1 VYQAFILFIDLY
13 INFSILIRIDMRL
26 FGPDF
31 YNITELLT
39 EEETMIQR
47 TAFEFVQTEF
57 MPLVHE
63 HYEKATFPLELAP
76 KLGEM
81 GFMGS
86 SLPEESGGSGVSNVA
101 YGLILHELERGDSGL
116 RSFASVQ
123 GALVMYP
130 IHAYGSDEQRSKWL
144 PGLGAGT
151 MIGCFG
157 LTEPNFGSNPG
168 GMATR
173 CKRDGDDWII
183 NGNKMWITN
192 GTLADVALVWARDD
206 DGIVRGFLLERG
218 MDGFTSSD
226 IHGKLSLRASITSE
240 LSMSNVRVPDSA
252 RLPNIEGLKGP
263 LSCLTQARYG
273 IAWGMVGAAVDC
285 YNTSLEYSKE
295 RKQFSKPIAGYQLT
309 QAKFAEMITRITESQ
324 LLVYRLGR
332 LKDEGKMN
340 FQQVSMAKRNN
351 CAMARDIAKMSREIL
366 GANGVTEDYSPI
378 RHMANIESVYTYEGT
393 HEMHTLILG
402 QEVTGIPAYDS

>member
-1 VYQAFILFIDLY
+1 
-13 INFSILIRIDMRL
+13 MKK

-31 YNITELLT
+31 YSITDLLTDEELL
-39 EEETMIQR
+39 IQQ
-47 TAFEFVQTEF
+47 TANDFVKAEF
-57 MPLVHE
+57 MPLISE
-63 HYEKATFPLELAP
+63 HYENGTFPMQLIP
-76 KLGEM
+76 KLGEL

-86 SLPEESGGSGVSNVA
+86 SLPEESGGAGVSNVA

-123 GALVMYP
+123 GSLVMYP
-130 IHAYGSDEQRSKWL
+130 IHAYGSDDQKAKWL
-144 PGLGAGT
+144 PGLGAGNL
-151 MIGCFG
+151 IGCFG

-168 GMATR
+168 GMTTR
-173 CKRDGDDWII
+173 CKRDGDNWII

-192 GTLADVALVWARDD
+192 GSLADVALVWARDEE
-206 DGIVRGFLLERG
+206 GIVRGFLLEKG
-218 MDGFTSSD
+218 MDGFSSSD
-226 IHGKLSLRASITSE
+226 IHGKLSLRASVTSE
-240 LSMSNVRVPDSA
+240 LSMDNVRVKDSS

-285 YNTSLEYSKE
+285 YNTALNYAKE

-309 QAKFAEMITRITESQ
+309 QAKLADMVTSLTESQ

-332 LKDEGKMN
+332 LKDEGKMT

-351 CAMARDIAKMSREIL
+351 CSMARDIAKLSREIL
-366 GANGVTEDYSPI
+366 GGNGIVGDYSPI

-393 HEMHTLILG
+393 HEMHSLIIG
-402 QEVTGIPAYDS
+402 ENITGISAYDS

>member
-1 VYQAFILFIDLY
+1 MK
-13 INFSILIRIDMRL
+13 S

-39 EEETMIQR
+39 EEELMIQK
-47 TAFEFVQTEF
+47 TAYEFVQSEF
-57 MPLVHE
+57 MPIINK
-63 HYEKATFPLELAP
+63 HYENSTFPLDFAT
-76 KLGEM
+76 KLGDL
-81 GFMGS
+81 GFMGA
-86 SLPEESGGSGVSNVA
+86 SLPEESSGAGVSNVA

-130 IHAYGSDEQRSKWL
+130 IHAYGSPEQKEKWL
-144 PGLGAGT
+144 PGLGSGT
-151 MIGCFG
+151 KIGCFG
-157 LTEPNFGSNPG
+157 LTESNFGSNPG

-173 CKRDGDDWII
+173 CMRDGDNWII
-183 NGNKMWITN
+183 NGSKMWITN
-192 GTLADVALVWARDD
+192 GSLADVALVWARDE
-206 DGIVRGFLLERG
+206 DGIVRGFLLEKG
-218 MDGFTSSD
+218 LDGFTSSD

-240 LSMSNVRVPDSA
+240 LAFSNVCVPDSA

-285 YNTSLEYSKE
+285 YNTALNYSKE

-309 QAKFAEMITRITESQ
+309 QAKLADMVTKITESQ
-324 LLVYRLGR
+324 LMVYRLGR
-332 LKDEGKMN
+332 LKDEGKMK

-351 CAMARDIAKMSREIL
+351 CMMARNIAKTAREVL
-366 GANGVTEDYSPI
+366 GGNGIMEDYSPM
-378 RHMANIESVYTYEGT
+378 RHMANVESVFTYEGT

-402 QEVTGIPAYDS
+402 QDVTGIASYDS

>member
-1 VYQAFILFIDLY
+1 MK
-13 INFSILIRIDMRL
+13 N

-31 YNITELLT
+31 YNISDLLSDEELL
-39 EEETMIQR
+39 IQQ
-47 TAFEFVQTEF
+47 TAFDFVKAEF
-57 MPLVHE
+57 MPLINE
-63 HYEKATFPLELAP
+63 HYENGTFPLELVS
-76 KLGEM
+76 KLGEL
-81 GFMGS
+81 GFLGS
-86 SLPEESGGSGVSNVA
+86 ALPIESGGAGINNVA

-130 IHAYGSDEQRSKWL
+130 IHAYGSDEQKSKWL
-144 PGLGAGT
+144 SELGKGT
-151 MIGCFG
+151 KIGCFG

-168 GMATR
+168 GMITR
-173 CKRDGDDWII
+173 CKKDGDGWII

-192 GTLADVALVWARDD
+192 GSLADVAVVWARDD
-206 DGIVRGFLLERG
+206 DDIIRGFLLEKG
-218 MDGFTSSD
+218 MEGFTSSD

-240 LSMSNVRVPDSA
+240 LSMNNVCVPDTA

-273 IAWGMVGAAVDC
+273 IAWGMVGAAIDC
-285 YNTSLEYSKE
+285 YNTALDYSKE

-309 QAKFAEMITRITESQ
+309 QTKLADLVTRITEAQ

-332 LKDEGKMN
+332 LKDEGKMT

-351 CAMARDIAKMSREIL
+351 CVMARDVSKISREI
-366 GANGVTEDYSPI
+366 
-378 RHMANIESVYTYEGT
+378 
-393 HEMHTLILG
+393 
-402 QEVTGIPAYDS
+402 

>member
-1 VYQAFILFIDLY
+1 MKEL
-13 INFSILIRIDMRL
+13 
-26 FGPDF
+26 GPDF
-31 YNITELLT
+31 YNITDLLT
-39 EEETMIQR
+39 EEELMIQK
-47 TAFEFVQTEF
+47 TTYEFVQTEF
-57 MPLVHE
+57 MPLIHE
-63 HYEKATFPLELAP
+63 HYENGTFPLELAP
-76 KLGEM
+76 KLGEL

-130 IHAYGSDEQRSKWL
+130 IHAYGSDEQKTKWL
-144 PGLGAGT
+144 PELGAGT
-151 MIGCFG
+151 KIGCFG

-168 GMATR
+168 GMVTR
-173 CKRDGDDWII
+173 CKRDGGDWIL

-192 GTLADVALVWARDD
+192 GSLADVSVVWTRDEE
-206 DGIVRGFLLERG
+206 GIVRGFLLEKG
-218 MDGFTSSD
+218 MEGFTSSD
-226 IHGKLSLRASITSE
+226 IHGKLSLRASVTSE
-240 LSMSNVRVPDSA
+240 LSMANVRVPDSA

-263 LSCLTQARYG
+263 LRCLTQARYG

-285 YNTSLEYSKE
+285 YNTAVDYSKE
-295 RKQFSKPIAGYQLT
+295 RKQFSKPIAGFQLT
-309 QAKFAEMITRITESQ
+309 QAKLAEMVTCITEAQ

-332 LKDEGKMN
+332 LKDEGKMT

-351 CAMARDIAKMSREIL
+351 CAMARDIARTSREIL
-366 GANGVTEDYSPI
+366 GANGITEDYSPL

-393 HEMHTLILG
+393 HEMHSLILG
-402 QEVTGIPAYDS
+402 QEVTGMAAYDT

>member
-1 VYQAFILFIDLY
+1 
-13 INFSILIRIDMRL
+13 MKL

-31 YNITELLT
+31 FNITELLT
-39 EEETMIQR
+39 EEELMIQR
-47 TAFEFVQTEF
+47 TAYDFVQSEF
-57 MPLVHE
+57 MPLIHE
-63 HYEKATFPLELAP
+63 HYEKGTFPNEIAA
-76 KLGEM
+76 KLGEL

-130 IHAYGSDEQRSKWL
+130 IHAYGSEEQKSRWL

-151 MIGCFG
+151 KIGCFG

-173 CKRDGDDWII
+173 CKRDGDDWIL

-192 GTLADVALVWARDD
+192 GSLADVSVVWARDD
-206 DGIVRGFLLERG
+206 EGIIRGFLLEKG
-218 MDGFTSSD
+218 MEGFTSSD

-240 LSMSNVRVPDSA
+240 LSMSDVRVPDSS
-252 RLPNIEGLKGP
+252 RLPNIKGLKGP
-263 LSCLTQARYG
+263 LGCLTQARYG
-273 IAWGMVGAAVDC
+273 IAWGMIGAAVDC
-285 YNTSLEYSKE
+285 YNTALDYSKE

-309 QAKFAEMITRITESQ
+309 QAKFAEMITRITEAQ
-324 LLVYRLGR
+324 LMVYRLGR
-332 LKDEGKMN
+332 LKDEGTMN

-351 CAMARDIAKMSREIL
+351 CAMARDIAKMAREIL

-378 RHMANIESVYTYEGT
+378 RHMANIESVFTYEGT

-402 QEVTGIPAYDS
+402 QDVTGIAAFDS

>member
-1 VYQAFILFIDLY
+1 
-13 INFSILIRIDMRL
+13 MKK

-31 YNITELLT
+31 YDLTDLLTDEELL
-39 EEETMIQR
+39 IQQ
-47 TAFEFVQTEF
+47 TAFDFVKAEF
-57 MPLVHE
+57 MPVISE
-63 HYEKATFPLELAP
+63 NYENGTFPMELIP
-76 KLGEM
+76 KLGEL

-86 SLPEESGGSGVSNVA
+86 SLPEESGGAGVSNVA

-123 GALVMYP
+123 GSLVMYP
-130 IHAYGSDEQRSKWL
+130 IHAYGSDQQKAKWL
-144 PGLGAGT
+144 PGLGAGNL
-151 MIGCFG
+151 IGCFG

-168 GMATR
+168 GMITR

-192 GTLADVALVWARDD
+192 GSLADVALVWARDEE
-206 DGIVRGFLLERG
+206 GIVRGFLLEKG

-226 IHGKLSLRASITSE
+226 IHGKLSLRSSVTSE
-240 LSMSNVRVPDSA
+240 LSMENVRVNDTS

-285 YNTSLEYSKE
+285 YNTALDYSKE

-309 QAKFAEMITRITESQ
+309 QAKLADMVTLITESQ

-332 LKDEGKMN
+332 LKDEGKMT

-351 CAMARDIAKMSREIL
+351 CTMARNIARLSREIL
-366 GANGVTEDYSPI
+366 GANGIVGDYSPI

-393 HEMHTLILG
+393 HEMHSLIIG
-402 QEVTGIPAYDS
+402 ESITGISAYDS

>member
-1 VYQAFILFIDLY
+1 MKSL
-13 INFSILIRIDMRL
+13 
-26 FGPDF
+26 GPDF
-31 YNITELLT
+31 YNISELLSD
-39 EEETMIQR
+39 EELMIQK
-47 TAFEFVQTEF
+47 TAFEFVQAEF
-57 MPLVHE
+57 MPLVNE
-63 HYEKATFPLELAP
+63 NYEKGTFPLELAP
-76 KLGEM
+76 KLGAL

-86 SLPEESGGSGVSNVA
+86 SLPAESGGSGVSNVA

-130 IHAYGSDEQRSKWL
+130 IHEYGSDEQKSKWL

-151 MIGCFG
+151 KIGCFG

-173 CKRDGDDWII
+173 CVKDGDNWII

-192 GTLADVALVWARDD
+192 GSLADVSVIWARDE
-206 DGIVRGFLLERG
+206 DGIVRGFLLEKG
-218 MDGFTSSD
+218 MEGFTSSD
-226 IHGKLSLRASITSE
+226 IHGKLSLRASVTSE

-285 YNTSLEYSKE
+285 FNVALEYSKE

-309 QAKFAEMITRITESQ
+309 QAKFAEMITQITEAQ

-332 LKDEGKMN
+332 LKDERKMN
-340 FQQVSMAKRNN
+340 FRQVSMAKRNN
-351 CAMARDIAKMSREIL
+351 CLMARDIAKVAREIL
-366 GANGVTEDYSPI
+366 GANGVSIDYSPI

-393 HEMHTLILG
+393 HEMHSLILG
-402 QEVTGIPAYDS
+402 ESVTGISAFDS

>member
-1 VYQAFILFIDLY
+1 
-13 INFSILIRIDMRL
+13 MKK

-31 YNITELLT
+31 YSLTDLLTDEELL
-39 EEETMIQR
+39 IQQ
-47 TAFEFVQTEF
+47 TANDFVKAEF
-57 MPLVHE
+57 MPLISE
-63 HYEKATFPLELAP
+63 HYENGTFPMELIP
-76 KLGEM
+76 KLGEL

-86 SLPEESGGSGVSNVA
+86 SLPEESGGAGVSNVA

-123 GALVMYP
+123 GSLVMYP
-130 IHAYGSDEQRSKWL
+130 IHAYGSDDQKAKWL
-144 PGLGAGT
+144 PGLGAGNL
-151 MIGCFG
+151 IGCFG

-168 GMATR
+168 GMTTR
-173 CKRDGDDWII
+173 CKRDGDNWII

-192 GTLADVALVWARDD
+192 GSLADVALVWARDEE
-206 DGIVRGFLLERG
+206 GIVRGFLLEKG
-218 MDGFTSSD
+218 MDGFSSSD
-226 IHGKLSLRASITSE
+226 IHGKLSLRASVTSE
-240 LSMSNVRVPDSA
+240 LSMDNVRVKDSS

-285 YNTSLEYSKE
+285 YNTALNYAKE

-309 QAKFAEMITRITESQ
+309 QAKLADMVTSITESQ

-332 LKDEGKMN
+332 LKDKGKMT

-351 CAMARDIAKMSREIL
+351 CSIARDIAKLSREIL
-366 GANGVTEDYSPI
+366 GGNGIVGDYSPI

-393 HEMHTLILG
+393 HEMHSLIIG
-402 QEVTGIPAYDS
+402 ENITGLSAYDS

>member
-1 VYQAFILFIDLY
+1 MKNI
-13 INFSILIRIDMRL
+13 
-26 FGPDF
+26 GPDF
-31 YNITELLT
+31 YNISDMLT
-39 EEETMIQR
+39 EEELLIQQ
-47 TAFEFVQTEF
+47 TAYDFVQSEF
-57 MPLVHE
+57 MPLINN
-63 HYEKATFPLELAP
+63 HYEKGTFPMELVP
-76 KLGEM
+76 KLGEL
-81 GFMGS
+81 GFFGS
-86 SLPEESGGSGVSNVA
+86 SLPEESGGAGISNVA

-130 IHAYGSDEQRSKWL
+130 IHTYGSDEQKAKWL
-144 PGLGAGT
+144 PGLGSGT
-151 MIGCFG
+151 KIGCFG

-173 CKRDGDDWII
+173 CKKDGDGWII

-192 GTLADVALVWARDD
+192 GSVANVAVVWARDEK
-206 DGIVRGFLLERG
+206 GMVRGFLLEKE
-218 MDGFTSSD
+218 MEGFTSSD
-226 IHGKLSLRASITSE
+226 IHGKLSLRASVTSE
-240 LSMSNVRVPDSA
+240 LSMVNVRVPDSA

-273 IAWGMVGAAVDC
+273 IAWGMVGAATDC
-285 YNTSLEYSKE
+285 YNTALDYSKE

-309 QAKFAEMITRITESQ
+309 QAKLADMLTQITEAQ
-324 LLVYRLGR
+324 LLLYRLGR
-332 LKDEGKMN
+332 LKDEGKMS

-351 CAMARDIAKMSREIL
+351 CVIARDIARMAREML
-366 GANGVTEDYSPI
+366 GANGITEDYSPI

-402 QEVTGIPAYDS
+402 EAVTGMAAFD

>member
-1 VYQAFILFIDLY
+1 MNNY
-13 INFSILIRIDMRL
+13 
-26 FGPDF
+26 GPDF
-31 YNITELLT
+31 YNLSELLT
-39 EEETMIQR
+39 EEELIIQK
-47 TAFEFVQTEF
+47 TAYEFVQSEF
-57 MPLVHE
+57 MPHVEE
-63 HYEKATFPLELAP
+63 HYEKGSFPLELVP
-76 KLGEM
+76 KLGEL

-86 SLPEESGGSGVSNVA
+86 SLPIESGGSGVSNVA

-130 IHAYGSDEQRSKWL
+130 IHAYGSDEQKKKWL
-144 PGLGAGT
+144 PVLGAGEK
-151 MIGCFG
+151 IGCFG

-173 CKRDGDDWII
+173 CKKDGSDWIL

-192 GTLADVALVWARDD
+192 GTLADVAVIWARDE
-206 DGIVRGFLLERG
+206 DGIVRGFLLEKG

-240 LSMSNVRVPDSA
+240 LSMLNVRVPDSA
-252 RLPNIEGLKGP
+252 RLPNIQGLKGP
-263 LSCLTQARYG
+263 LGCLTQARYG

-285 YNTSLEYSKE
+285 YNVSLQYSKE
-295 RKQFSKPIAGYQLT
+295 RKQFSKPIAAYQLT
-309 QAKFAEMITRITESQ
+309 QAKLADMITRITEAQ

-332 LKDEGKMN
+332 LKDEGKMT

-351 CAMARDIAKMSREIL
+351 CSMARDIAKIAREIL
-366 GANGVTEDYSPI
+366 GGNGVTIDYSPI

-402 QEVTGIPAYDS
+402 EDVTGLAAFDS

>member
-1 VYQAFILFIDLY
+1 
-13 INFSILIRIDMRL
+13 MKL

-39 EEETMIQR
+39 EEELMIQR
-47 TAFEFVQTEF
+47 TAYDFVQAEF
-57 MPLVHE
+57 MPLIHE
-63 HYEKATFPLELAP
+63 HYEKGTFPNEIAA
-76 KLGEM
+76 KLGEL

-130 IHAYGSDEQRSKWL
+130 IHAYGSEEQKSRWL

-151 MIGCFG
+151 KIGCFG

-173 CKRDGDDWII
+173 CKRDGDDWIL

-192 GTLADVALVWARDD
+192 GSLADVSVVWARDD
-206 DGIVRGFLLERG
+206 EGIIRGFLLEKG
-218 MDGFTSSD
+218 MEGFTSSD

-240 LSMSNVRVPDSA
+240 LSMSDVRVPDSS
-252 RLPNIEGLKGP
+252 RLPNIKGLKGP
-263 LSCLTQARYG
+263 LGCLTQARYG
-273 IAWGMVGAAVDC
+273 IAWGMTGAAVDC
-285 YNTSLEYSKE
+285 YNTALDYSKE

-309 QAKFAEMITRITESQ
+309 QAKFAEMITRITEAQ
-324 LLVYRLGR
+324 LMVYRLGR
-332 LKDEGKMN
+332 LKDEGTMN

-351 CAMARDIAKMSREIL
+351 CAMARDIAKMAREIL

-378 RHMANIESVYTYEGT
+378 RHMANIESVFTYEGT

-402 QEVTGIPAYDS
+402 QDVTGIAAFDS

>member
-1 VYQAFILFIDLY
+1 MKEL
-13 INFSILIRIDMRL
+13 
-26 FGPDF
+26 GPDF
-31 YNITELLT
+31 YNITDLLT
-39 EEETMIQR
+39 EEELMIQK
-47 TAFEFVQTEF
+47 TTYEFVHTEF
-57 MPLVHE
+57 MPFIHE
-63 HYEKATFPLELAP
+63 HYENGTFPLELAP
-76 KLGEM
+76 KLGEL

-130 IHAYGSDEQRSKWL
+130 IHAYGSDKQKAKWL
-144 PGLGAGT
+144 PELGAGT
-151 MIGCFG
+151 KIGCFG

-168 GMATR
+168 GMVTR
-173 CKRDGDDWII
+173 CKKDGDDWII

-192 GTLADVALVWARDD
+192 GTVSDVAVVWAKDD
-206 DGIVRGFLLERG
+206 EGIVRGFLLEKG
-218 MDGFTSSD
+218 MEGYTSSD
-226 IHGKLSLRASITSE
+226 IHGKLSLRASVTSE
-240 LSMSNVRVPDSA
+240 LSMANVRVPDSA

-263 LSCLTQARYG
+263 LNCLTQARYG

-285 YNTSLEYSKE
+285 YNTALDYSKE
-295 RKQFSKPIAGYQLT
+295 RKQFSKPIGGYQLT
-309 QAKFAEMITRITESQ
+309 QAKFAEMVTRITEAQ

-332 LKDEGKMN
+332 LKDEGTMT

-351 CAMARDIAKMSREIL
+351 CAMARDIAKMAREIL
-366 GANGVTEDYSPI
+366 GANGITADYSPI

-402 QEVTGIPAYDS
+402 QEVTGMAAYDT

>member
-1 VYQAFILFIDLY
+1 MK
-13 INFSILIRIDMRL
+13 N

-31 YNITELLT
+31 FNITDLLSDEELL
-39 EEETMIQR
+39 IQQ
-47 TAFEFVQTEF
+47 TAFDFVKAEF
-57 MPLVHE
+57 MPLINE
-63 HYEKATFPLELAP
+63 HYENGTFPLEIVP
-76 KLGEM
+76 KLGEL
-81 GFMGS
+81 GFLGS
-86 SLPEESGGSGVSNVA
+86 ALPIQSGGAGINNVA

-130 IHAYGSDEQRSKWL
+130 IHAYGSDEQKSKWL
-144 PGLGAGT
+144 SELGKGT
-151 MIGCFG
+151 KIGCFG

-168 GMATR
+168 GMITR
-173 CKRDGDDWII
+173 CKKDGNGWII

-192 GTLADVALVWARDD
+192 GSLADVAVVWARDD
-206 DGIVRGFLLERG
+206 DDKIRGFLLEKG
-218 MDGFTSSD
+218 MEGFTSSD

-240 LSMSNVRVPDSA
+240 LSMNNVFVPDTA
-252 RLPNIEGLKGP
+252 RLPNIKGLKGP

-273 IAWGMVGAAVDC
+273 IAWGMVGAAIDC
-285 YNTSLEYSKE
+285 YNTALDYSKE

-309 QAKFAEMITRITESQ
+309 QTKLADLVTRITEAQ

-332 LKDEGKMN
+332 LKDEGKMT

-351 CAMARDIAKMSREIL
+351 CVMARDVAKISREIL
-366 GANGVTEDYSPI
+366 GGNGITIDYSPI

-393 HEMHTLILG
+393 HEMHTLIIG
-402 QEVTGIPAYDS
+402 EHETGIPAYDS